1 MLLNLDL
8 ILYLFRLIQS
18 ETKCK
23 KQYIYVYVRGRK
35 SVIMIEFIIKLLD
48 KSLQSQ
54 ANLLPSD
61 ILENISHEF
70 NEQGTVKSLQQRRY
84 KSNKHNLRILYGNR
98 YSWTTVKSFVRDKCP
113 SASKLCA

>member
-8 ILYLFRLIQS
+8 IFYLFRLIQS

-23 KQYIYVYVRGRK
+23 KRYIYVYVRGRK
-35 SVIMIEFIIKLLD
+35 SVIMIEFIIKLLE

-54 ANLLPSD
+54 ANLLLSD

-70 NEQGTVKSLQQRRY
+70 NEQVTVKSLQQRRY
-84 KSNKHNLRILYGNR
+84 ESNKHNLRILYGNR

-113 SASKLCA
+113 SASKLCP